1 MRRLGDGAEI
11 RMESIERRTECT
23 EQPKERTK
31 PVWDEAAKQRLREVL
46 MQLPLDKLD
55 KIIDNLQSP

>member
-1 MRRLGDGAEI
+1 
-11 RMESIERRTECT
+11 MESNENRT

-31 PVWDEAAKQRLREVL
+31 PVWDEAAKQRLRELL